1 MLGTLINVAAIGAGA
16 IAGTLLKKG
25 LPERISKT
33 ILQGIGLTVTLIGI
47 QMALQ
52 TKNPLVVIASMVVGG
67 LVGSGLRLEDRLET
81 LGKRVEAR
89 FRGSGEDSFA
99 RAFVTATLVFCVG
112 AMAIMG
118 AIEDGLTGRPQT
130 LIAKSMLDGIASLVF
145 ASTMGIGV
153 LFSAIPVFL
162 CQGGITMAAQ
172 AISPYLSPRVVAELT
187 STGGLLIMAIGLNML
202 GAVRLKVAD
211 LLPAIFVAALIAVF
225 LENRTF
231 LIF

>member
-33 ILQGIGLTVTLIGI
+33 ILQGISLTVILIGI

-52 TKNPLVVIASMVVGG
+52 TKNPLVAIASMAVGG
-67 LVGSGLRLEDRLET
+67 LAGAGLRLEDRLEA

-89 FRGSGEDSFA
+89 FHGNGKGDFA

-118 AIEDGLTGRPQT
+118 AIEDGLTGHPRT

-162 CQGGITMAAQ
+162 YQGGITMAAQ